1 MPGVKILWITN
12 QPTKA
17 FWKMRKMVKNKAIIG
32 FAKTLKI
39 NQDRMNK
46 PYLSLSLKKKPL
58 GMKRRKKRW
67 NA

>member
-17 FWKMRKMVKNKAIIG
+17 FWKMRKIGKNKATIG
-32 FAKTLKI
+32 FAKTIKI
-39 NQDRMNK
+39 NQDTMNK

-58 GMKRRKKRW
+58 GMKRRSRR
-67 NA
+67 